1 MSEERVENNKA
12 CRVLG
17 RVCMDQMM
25 VDVTGVDVS
34 IGDKVEIYRDI
45 DKDAEL
51 IGTISYELM
60 TNISMRVKRVYIKN
74 GNVISRRDYLGEINE
89 S

>member
-1 MSEERVENNKA
+1 
-12 CRVLG
+12 
-17 RVCMDQMM
+17 MDQMM

-45 DKDAEL
+45 DRDAEL

-74 GNVISRRDYLGEINE
+74 GNVINCRDYLGEINE